1 MFPAGAEQ
9 GAVEKHRHEQNQTW
23 RGYIRKLLS
32 RRSRARAPSRAVK
45 NVSPPFFQTPDNGPI
60 FYVFLSPTRPG
71 DVIYGVHGQPRST
84 SETPRRRPSSVVYMV
99 VYVRVLQR
107 GVAL

>member
-1 MFPAGAEQ
+1 MP
-9 GAVEKHRHEQNQTW
+9 
-23 RGYIRKLLS
+23 
-32 RRSRARAPSRAVK
+32 
-45 NVSPPFFQTPDNGPI
+45 VSPPSATTTQQGENVLVRASAGITLRILLPPPFFRHPTTDRF
-60 FYVFLSPTRPG
+60 FYVFLPPIRPR
-71 DVIYGVHGQPRST
+71 DVIYDVHGQPRST